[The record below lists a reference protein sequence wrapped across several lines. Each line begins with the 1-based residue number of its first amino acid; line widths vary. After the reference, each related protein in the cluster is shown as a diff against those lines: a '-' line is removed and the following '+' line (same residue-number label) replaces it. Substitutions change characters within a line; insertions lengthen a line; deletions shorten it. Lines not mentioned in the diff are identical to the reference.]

1 MTTPDDPNGGGI
13 QGLKNT
19 LKRPRAARPER
30 QKRAAP
36 AHRSQRK
43 QQADPDQAAPGGQQ
57 ESTTTDAA
65 VDAAQKTPAAASVN
79 NPEPSA
85 APAPTT
91 EVTLDPTSGETN
103 PEPRTATTEETSTQT
118 PPKVA
123 EPNGNEHSMPDPDTT
138 TTSGPDTTAPET
150 TPASEEAQTAGRD
163 RAKEDSASSKE
174 DSAGDAGGAPALPVQ
189 KVPWEQPEDDT
200 DPDDATAHYV
210 SPTVAK
216 IPAAVM
222 TRFNKARQTAASH
235 TAPVLDAMVAHAHEL
250 DQLILQHRPEIA
262 ARYAQRRVPVRRLT
276 TEKSTKADLRIR
288 PTEAELGYLKAL
300 VNSIN
305 VWLEANWPKT
315 KPTDQSEVI
324 TVLLDAYLPKP
335 SPSKKA
341 K

>member
-19 LKRPRAARPER
+19 LKRPRSARPER

-43 QQADPDQAAPGGQQ
+43 QEAHPDQAAPGGQQ
-57 ESTTTDAA
+57 ESTTADAA
-65 VDAAQKTPAAASVN
+65 VDAAQKMPPAASVN
-79 NPEPSA
+79 KPEPSA

-91 EVTLDPTSGETN
+91 EVTPGPSSGETN
-103 PEPRTATTEETSTQT
+103 PEPRTVSTGEASTQT
-118 PPKVA
+118 PPKVV
-123 EPNGNEHSMPDPDTT
+123 EPNGTEQPTPDLDTT
-138 TTSGPDTTAPET
+138 ASGPDTTGPET
-150 TPASEEAQTAGRD
+150 APAASEAQTAGRD
-163 RAKEDSASSKE
+163 RSKEDSASSKE
-174 DSAGDAGGAPALPVQ
+174 DSAGDTGGAPALPVQ
-189 KVPWEQPEDDT
+189 KVSWEQPEDDT